1 MTTTINGK
9 LYRFG
14 FWITQV
20 DCSGVERSP
29 IEAPKGCTQYY
40 LGANGV
46 VKSFNFEGV
55 QYLTNHNYR
64 DGLKMGPRLREFA
77 PAPMKRDPAT

>member
-1 MTTTINGK
+1 MTV
-9 LYRFG
+9 L
-14 FWITQV
+14 TQV

-64 DGLKMGPRLREFA
+64 DGLSKMCV
-77 PAPMKRDPAT
+77 AT

>member
-1 MTTTINGK
+1 MSDMESNWG
-9 LYRFG
+9 L
-14 FWITQV
+14 QV

-64 DGLKMGPRLREFA
+64 DVELSFYIFCVNHLYYV
-77 PAPMKRDPAT
+77 